1 LPEFSAL
8 TLSSYDEANRFSFL
22 YDFIGM
28 FRTLAIFLVLP
39 LGTVWLIR
47 ILRYVCS
54 VIKDRGFMEAVIQK
68 YITEVEPKT
77 YIFIQRAVKL
87 AFIVMSVGLVFCA
100 DIYMESN
107 TVNILPDVL
116 CAVLIL
122 IALLLLRKLVKIPV
136 YSYVFCTVYGV
147 FSVFTQITSSQF
159 FLKHTLSLTDIRL
172 ESYEAFCQLQVVEI
186 ADSLLF
192 YAMVISILPVLSAVI
207 KQYTGFAPVSDGN
220 VQMDDK
226 IRYVHSMLSK
236 RLVVLAIL
244 SALCLVSGVCYILL
258 VKAVTFMWIVDFLVC
273 ITFAVYAIL
282 TLNAITQ
289 EVEYKYLLA

>member
-1 LPEFSAL
+1 
-8 TLSSYDEANRFSFL
+8 
-22 YDFIGM
+22 M
-28 FRTLAIFLVLP
+28 
-39 LGTVWLIR
+39 
-47 ILRYVCS
+47 
-54 VIKDRGFMEAVIQK
+54 
-68 YITEVEPKT
+68 
-77 YIFIQRAVKL
+77 
-87 AFIVMSVGLVFCA
+87 
-100 DIYMESN
+100 
-107 TVNILPDVL
+107 
-116 CAVLIL
+116 
-122 IALLLLRKLVKIPV
+122 
-136 YSYVFCTVYGV
+136 
-147 FSVFTQITSSQF
+147 
-159 FLKHTLSLTDIRL
+159 
-172 ESYEAFCQLQVVEI
+172 VEI

-192 YAMVISILPVLSAVI
+192 FAMVISILPVLSAVI

-226 IRYVHSMLSK
+226 IRYVHSMLNK